1 MIRYEKE
8 GETQNFV
15 VAGQLTHSGL
25 NQARAPNTF
34 CSSELSDL
42 LCFQYF
48 ILQKFIVFLKKKS
61 IHKLLL
67 CRNIAYDIAVKP

>member
-1 MIRYEKE
+1 M
-8 GETQNFV
+8 

-48 ILQKFIVFLKKKS
+48 ILQNLIVFLKKKKKS
-61 IHKLLL
+61 YIGYFFVGMLLMRL
-67 CRNIAYDIAVKP
+67 QLSRNR